1 MRRKKGKTI
10 LVNSH
15 PRGSSEIDYAGFE
28 QQALQALKE
37 KKLDQLEGKNG
48 LLSQL
53 YKQLLEKAL
62 EGEIDQHMLYE
73 ETQEKNR
80 KNGKTKKTVRSSTG
94 TFELETPRDRNGTF
108 DPELVKK
115 RQVFLGA
122 EIEARIVSMFSYGMS
137 YKDIS
142 EHVASM
148 YGVEVSPALIS
159 AVTDKVLPEIE
170 QWQNRPLNQCYPVI
184 WMDAMHFKVRV
195 EGRVKAMA
203 VYVIIGVNEYGTKE
217 ILGLYISEREGARF
231 WLQILTHLQ
240 SRGLQD
246 VFIACVDNLTGFV
259 EAIASVFPQ
268 TQVQLCIIHQ
278 IRNSIKYVVYKDLK
292 EFMQDLKRI
301 YQSPSESGAVQAL
314 ENLDKKWGKKYAVV
328 IRSWKNNW
336 SNLSTYFNY
345 SDDIRR
351 MMYTTNIIE
360 GFNRQVRKVTKTK
373 GNFTS
378 ETALMKVLYLA
389 TRNIDRKWDGVI
401 PNWKL
406 IAAQFAIVFE
416 GRFDLQKSME
426 FVSSRERY

>member
-1 MRRKKGKTI
+1 MRRRKKQQTIIVNKGK
-10 LVNSH
+10 NSK
-15 PRGSSEIDYAGFE
+15 IDYEQFE
-28 QQALQALKE
+28 AQAMQALKE

-73 ETQEKNR
+73 ETEENNR
-80 KNGKTKKTVRSSTG
+80 KNGKTRKRVRSSGG

-108 DPELVKK
+108 SPELVKK

-170 QWQNRPLNQCYPVI
+170 QWQNRPLNECYPVI

-195 EGRVKAMA
+195 EGRVKSMA
-203 VYVIIGVNEYGTKE
+203 VYVIIGLNEYGVKE

-240 SRGLQD
+240 SRGLKD

-259 EAIASVFPQ
+259 EAIEGVFPQ

-278 IRNSIKYVVYKDLK
+278 IRNSIKYIVRKDLS
-292 EFMQDLKRI
+292 EFMEGLRKV
-301 YQSPSESGAVQAL
+301 YQAPSESFALQAL
-314 ENLDKKWGKKYAVV
+314 EELESKWGKKYAVV
-328 IRSWKNNW
+328 IKSWRNNW

-389 TRNIDRKWDGVI
+389 TRNIDRSWQAVI
-401 PNWKL
+401 KNWKL

-416 GRFDLQKSME
+416 GRFDLQKS
-426 FVSSRERY
+426 VLYNQSGH